1 MAANLR
7 EISDME
13 STVLESVKALEPQIR
28 AARDAIEEQRCL
40 PGALAH
46 SLMEAGVF
54 RMGVP
59 RIYGGPELDP
69 MAQVRVVEELTRIE
83 GAVGWLSMISSA
95 GSFLAAFLKPEPAQR
110 LFGGVESVLAGQLRP
125 PQRAD
130 LADGGYR
137 VSGRFHFASG
147 SGHASVMTCGCTV
160 YENGRPRLTRNGNP
174 EIRVMLV
181 PATKTRIVDVWD
193 TTGMRGT
200 GSNDFVVEDVFVP
213 FDDCPNLGSGPAYIT
228 GPLYSWPALF
238 LVSHAGVP
246 LGLARSALDFVEEL
260 SARKELTPGLALR
273 EDGQVQETIAKAEA
287 AIEAARCYVYRTLEN
302 LWATLCAEEK
312 PSPRQRAHYRLMMT
326 HAHQT
331 AKDVINILY
340 DLAATSAIF
349 RSSPLE
355 RNMRDILTSS
365 QHRVVH
371 PKMYRPAGRLIL
383 GLDPEELFF

>member
-1 MAANLR
+1 MAANVR

-28 AARDAIEEQRCL
+28 AAKDAIEEQRCL
-40 PGALAH
+40 PPALARR
-46 SLMEAGVF
+46 LMEAGVF

-59 RIYGGPELDP
+59 RVYGGPELDP

-83 GAVGWLSMISSA
+83 GTVGWLSMISSA
-95 GSFLAAFLKPEPAQR
+95 GSFLAAFLKTEPAQR

-137 VSGRFHFASG
+137 VSGTFHFASG

-181 PATKTRIVDVWD
+181 PAVKTRIIDVWD

-213 FDDCPNLGSGPAYIT
+213 FDDCPNLGSGPAYIA
-228 GPLYSWPALF
+228 GPLYRWPALF

-260 SARKELTPGLALR
+260 SARKELSPGCLLR
-273 EDGQVQETIAKAEA
+273 DDGQVQETIAKAEA
-287 AIEAARCYVYRTLEN
+287 AIEASRCYVYRTLEN

-312 PSPRQRAHYRLMMT
+312 PSSRQRAHYRLMMT